1 MKRVELVA
9 SQLTDK
15 EELHNVLSREL
26 ELPAWYGRNL
36 DALHD
41 CLTELR
47 DVELVLIGWP
57 DEGYLARVRRV
68 IVDAAWENEALSL
81 KIVE

>member
-1 MKRVELVA
+1 MKRVELIA

-15 EELHNVLSREL
+15 EVLHDVLVEELQ
-26 ELPAWYGRNL
+26 LPEWYGRNL

-41 CLTELR
+41 CLTELT
-47 DVELVLIGWP
+47 DVELVLVGWP

-68 IVDAAWENEALSL
+68 IVDAVFENDHLEL
-81 KIVE
+81 KVVE

>member
-1 MKRVELVA
+1 MKRVELIA
-9 SQLTDK
+9 SQLADK
-15 EELHNVLSREL
+15 EILHDILTREL
-26 ELPAWYGRNL
+26 ELPDWYGRNL

-41 CLTELR
+41 CLAEMK
-47 DVELVLIGWP
+47 DVEFVLIGWP

-68 IVDAAWENEALSL
+68 IVDTVWENESLTL

>member
-1 MKRVELVA
+1 MKRVELIGA
-9 SQLTDK
+9 QLKDK
-15 EELHNVLSREL
+15 ELLHDVLAQQL
-26 ELPAWYGRNL
+26 ELPEYYGRNL

-41 CLTELR
+41 CLTQLQ

-68 IVDAAWENEALSL
+68 IIDAVWENDRLSL
-81 KIVE
+81 TSID

>member
-1 MKRVELVA
+1 MKRVELIA

-15 EELHNVLSREL
+15 DILHAVLQREL
-26 ELPAWYGRNL
+26 ELPEWYGRNL

-47 DVELVLIGWP
+47 DVELILVGWP

-68 IVDAAWENEALSL
+68 IVNAAWENQQLNL

>member
-1 MKRVELVA
+1 MKRVELIA

-15 EELHNVLSREL
+15 EVLHDVLAEELQ
-26 ELPAWYGRNL
+26 LPEWYGRNL

-41 CLTELR
+41 CLTELT
-47 DVELVLIGWP
+47 DVELVLVGWP

-68 IVDAAWENEALSL
+68 IMDVVCENDHLKL

>member
-1 MKRVELVA
+1 MKRVELIGA
-9 SQLTDK
+9 QLKDK
-15 EELHNVLSREL
+15 ELLHDVLAQQL
-26 ELPAWYGRNL
+26 ELPEYYGRNL

-41 CLTELR
+41 CLTQLQ

-68 IVDAAWENEALSL
+68 IIDAVWENDRLYI
-81 KIVE
+81 K